1 MKLSFAYRLRQ
12 IMDSRSLTQA
22 DVVRICQPIASK
34 RGVRISVQD
43 ISRYCSGKTFPYDD
57 KLSVLAD
64 SLGVP
69 EIWLMGY
76 ETTDALSKEELD
88 LCSAWRKCTDKERE
102 TIAFILRDYGFVLE
116 RKITTSSGIA

>member
-12 IMDSRSLTQA
+12 LMDSRGLNQS
-22 DVVRICQPIASK
+22 DVVRICKPLAEK
-34 RGVRISVQD
+34 RGVRISAQD

-76 ETTDALSKEELD
+76 ETTDALSKEEID

-116 RKITTSSGIA
+116 HKSTISSDIA